1 MISNE
6 KEIFNELVDERLE
19 KIIDLDGEVSSN
31 DLIYKC
37 KGNTVDAK
45 FDKFEM
51 LLILSI
57 K

>member
-51 LLILSI
+51 LLI
-57 K
+57 